1 MRAIPVLAGAAKFA
15 KMRLDA
21 RQQRAYVQRHARH
34 LFHQPT
40 GEQRYRV
47 ALYFADAM
55 VNAYQIRQWYEP
67 LKHLAESAPVV
78 VITRNAG
85 TALALSEECPLP
97 VYLAPTIGDI
107 EELVDSQNLNVVFYI
122 NQNIRNFQMLRFNEP
137 NHVFI
142 CHGESEKAYMWSNQ
156 LKAYD
161 YVFSAGQAA
170 RDRLALNL
178 RNYDVEQRTRLVG
191 RPQIDAEYLA
201 PYALNSALPTVL
213 YAPTWEG
220 DRPSMNYG
228 SVSSHGVQVI
238 DSLINDGG
246 FNVIFR
252 PHPRSGVNV
261 EQFGAD
267 VAKIRERLNSANPKS
282 AGRLLFDD
290 TAHWGWQ
297 WHKADACITD
307 ISAVAYDFFA
317 TGKPIFITTP
327 VSSEAVV
334 ADSPALEQLPSLSSV
349 QAAHTADLVRE
360 ALETNDAER
369 DALIE
374 KYFGDITPG
383 ASMTRFLAESLALL
397 DS

>member
-21 RQQRAYVQRHARH
+21 RQQRAYVRRYARH

-67 LKHLAESAPVV
+67 LKHLAGSAPVV

-122 NQNIRNFQMLRFNEP
+122 NQNIRNFQMLRFNDP

-161 YVFSAGQAA
+161 YVFSAGEAA

-261 EQFGAD
+261 EQYGAD
-267 VAKIRERLNSANPKS
+267 VAKIREKLNSANPKS

-349 QAAHTADLVRE
+349 EAAHTADLVRE
-360 ALETNDAER
+360 ALETKDAER

-383 ASMTRFLAESLALL
+383 ASMARFLTESLALL

>member
-1 MRAIPVLAGAAKFA
+1 MRAFPVLAGAARFA
-15 KMRLDA
+15 KMHLDA
-21 RQQRAYVQRHARH
+21 RQQRGYISRNARQ

-40 GEQRYRV
+40 GEHRYQV
-47 ALYFADAM
+47 ALYFTDAM

-67 LKHLAESAPVV
+67 LKKLSDSVPVV
-78 VITRNAG
+78 VITRSAD

-107 EELVDSQNLNVVFYI
+107 EALVDAQNLSVVFYV
-122 NQNIRNFQMLRFNEP
+122 NQNIRNFQMIRFNEL

-191 RPQIDAEYLA
+191 RPQIDADYLA
-201 PYALNSALPTVL
+201 PYALNSSLPTVL

-238 DSLINDGG
+238 NSLINDGG
-246 FNVIFR
+246 FNIIFR

-261 EQFGAD
+261 EQYGAD
-267 VAKIRERLNSANPKS
+267 VARIREKLSSENPKS

-327 VSSEAVV
+327 VSSQAVV

-349 QAAHTADLVRE
+349 QAPYTADLVRQ
-360 ALETNDAER
+360 ALDTKDAGR

-374 KYFGDITPG
+374 EYFGDITPG
-383 ASMTRFLAESLALL
+383 ASMDRFLGESLALL